1 MSLPHHSLIAWQRA
15 DDLFIDLHLLSRSFP
30 PIERFELASQFRRA
44 AFSVPAN
51 IAEGYGRHTT
61 SDKLKFL
68 QIACGSLAEVGYCL
82 HAARRLGYIEESVYG
97 EFELRVRKTSAPLR
111 GLMKSMGREH
121 P

>member
-1 MSLPHHSLIAWQRA
+1 MSRG
-15 DDLFIDLHLLSRSFP
+15 FP
-30 PIERFELASQFRRA
+30 AIERFELASQLRRA

-61 SDKLKFL
+61 GEKLQFL

-82 HAARRLGYIEESVYG
+82 HAAKRLGYIEESVYLKL
-97 EFELRVRKTSAPLR
+97 ELRVRRTSAPLR
-111 GLMKSMGREH
+111 GLMKSMGRKH

>member
-15 DDLFIDLHLLSRSFP
+15 DDLFIDLHLLSRGFP
-30 PIERFELASQFRRA
+30 AIERFELASQLRRA

-61 SDKLKFL
+61 GEKLQFL
-68 QIACGSLAEVGYCL
+68 QIAEVGYCL
-82 HAARRLGYIEESVYG
+82 HAAKRLGYIEESVYLKL
-97 EFELRVRKTSAPLR
+97 ELRVRRTSAPLR